1 MILELTTN
9 AALIKSLVT
18 DSDIWEKI
26 KEDGIDRETFSL
38 VVPDNVIILSA
49 IVDCVIGMHQFTDHG
64 GKVLYHPILL
74 KQFRKQYGR
83 EFFEKGI
90 KWFFDNTKCD
100 KLTAEIPVTD
110 KSTINLA
117 KHLNFEEISTIEN
130 GVSKNNK
137 LIDLKVLRLDR
148 WAA

>member
-1 MILELTTN
+1 MILELTN
-9 AALIKSLVT
+9 DPELVKSLMT
-18 DSDIWEKI
+18 DSEIWEKI
-26 KEDGIDRETFSL
+26 KEDGIDKDSFNPTIRGH
-38 VVPDNVIILSA
+38 VIMLSA
-49 IVDCVIGMHQFTDHG
+49 VVDELIGLHQFTDHG

-83 EFFEKGI
+83 EFFANGI

-130 GVSKNNK
+130 GVRKNNK

>member
-1 MILELTTN
+1 MILELTN
-9 AALIKSLVT
+9 DPDLVRSLMT

-26 KEDGIDRETFSL
+26 KEDGIEKDSFYPTIRGH
-38 VVPDNVIILSA
+38 VIMLSA
-49 IVDCVIGMHQFTDHG
+49 IVDEPIGLHQFTDHG
-64 GKVLYHPILL
+64 DKVLYHPILL

-83 EFFEKGI
+83 EFFKLGI
-90 KWFFDNTKCD
+90 KWFFDNTKCS

-117 KHLNFEEISTIEN
+117 KHLNFNEISTIKN

-137 LIDLKVLRLDR
+137 FIDLKVLRLDR